1 MFNNGKDAKR
11 EQAEMS
17 NSSTQIMKGTTV
29 EGNVETFGNVRIEGK
44 ILGNIKSKSK
54 IALGDSSFVEGNII
68 SQNAEIA
75 GEVKGTVEVTD
86 ILTLKATANIK
97 GDIITGKLIVE
108 AGAVWNGTIKM
119 GNAPKDRT
127 DAKTEDVLNGRA
139 EEQKEPI
146 K

>member
-11 EQAEMS
+11 DQVELS
-17 NSSTQIMKGTTV
+17 NASTQIMKGTTV
-29 EGNVETFGNVRIEGK
+29 EGNIETFGNVRIEGK
-44 ILGNIKSKSK
+44 IIGNIKSKSK
-54 IALGDSSFVEGNII
+54 IALGDSSFVQGNIT

-75 GEVKGTVEVTD
+75 GEVKGVVEVSD
-86 ILTLKATANIK
+86 ILTLKSTANVK

-119 GNAPKDRT
+119 GNAPKDI
-127 DAKTEDVLNGRA
+127 KLGENLHEQF
-139 EEQKEPI
+139 EEQKEPV

>member
-1 MFNNGKDAKR
+1 MFNNGKDAKK
-11 EQAEMS
+11 EQAELS
-17 NSSTQIMKGTTV
+17 GSSTQIMKGTTV

-44 ILGNIKSKSK
+44 IIGNIKSKSK

-75 GEVKGTVEVTD
+75 GEVTGTVEVTD
-86 ILTLKATANIK
+86 ILTLKSTANIK
-97 GDIITGKLIVE
+97 GDINTGKLIVE

-127 DAKTEDVLNGRA
+127 DTKTENSLNGRT
-139 EEQKEPI
+139 EEQKESV

>member
-11 EQAEMS
+11 EQAELS
-17 NSSTQIMKGTTV
+17 GSSTQIMKGTTV
-29 EGNVETFGNVRIEGK
+29 EGNIETFGNVRIEGK
-44 ILGNIKSKSK
+44 IIGNIKSKSK

-75 GEVKGTVEVTD
+75 GEVTGTVEVTD
-86 ILTLKATANIK
+86 ILTLKSTANIK
-97 GDIITGKLIVE
+97 GDIVTGKLIVE

-119 GNAPKDRT
+119 GNAPKERADV
-127 DAKTEDVLNGRA
+127 KTEHMLNERA
-139 EEQKEPI
+139 EEQKEPV